1 MDFGGKECVH
11 AFCEFPPLTEKTLS
25 LTHYPWTRDT
35 YFFSLLTALDLNSQQ
50 LDAAEEAELATLKVT
65 LTDLYSITRKT
76 KRIYK
81 TYERDSFHQTRKGQ
95 K

>member
-1 MDFGGKECVH
+1 MCACVLRVSPLNREDFKSDTL
-11 AFCEFPPLTEKTLS
+11 PLDQRYIL
-25 LTHYPWTRDT
+25 
-35 YFFSLLTALDLNSQQ
+35 FSLLTALDLNSQQ

-76 KRIYK
+76 KRIYN
-81 TYERDSFHQTRKGQ
+81 TYERESFHQTRKGQ